1 MLLLVVL
8 ELFLYLCLS
17 VLAVTQMIIPS
28 IKGTKMFPMF
38 RKESKILSEITEL
51 NQQSAEIDLEN
62 QADTI
67 RSTIETKRSR

>member
-17 VLAVTQMIIPS
+17 VLAVTQMIIPL